1 MCKSLRLRARGR
13 QTKGKLLFPCIEN
26 KQVGITLQKGMGKD
40 ALQNSRTGAFQVR
53 FAQEFNIRSANKKC
67 S

>member
-1 MCKSLRLRARGR
+1 M
-13 QTKGKLLFPCIEN
+13 EN
-26 KQVGITLQKGMGKD
+26 KQGEKTLQKGMGKNV
-40 ALQNSRTGAFQVR
+40 LQNSRTEAFQVR